1 MIDPTNDLRVL
12 AIGDR
17 TRSEFCDAIEWF
29 ARRATLVVAAGVAEA
44 EQWLRAADNPPTLI
58 LLLESH
64 PGEYRSELLEGL
76 RRLAP
81 LARFIALLGS
91 WCEGETTS
99 GQPCAGVW
107 RTYWHQWR
115 PRLMADIERFL
126 HGVCPLWGLPPTAS
140 DDELWLR
147 LAGLARKSRHGL
159 IAIHAPDRQS
169 AGSLMDACH
178 SVGYATVWLRPPVRM
193 AIQGVTAC
201 LWDVPPLTSPL
212 SGVARRVLEDL
223 GSVPLIALLSFP
235 RLEAHR
241 ELRQAGAAAVVSKP
255 YRIDDLLWH
264 LDEVT
269 QAGSRGARPGPKGP
283 EVNRP
288 VP

>member
-1 MIDPTNDLRVL
+1 MVNPTNDLRVL

-17 TRSEFCDAIEWF
+17 ARSEFSDAIGWF
-29 ARRATLVVAAGVAEA
+29 ERRATLAVAAGVAEA
-44 EQWLRAADNPPTLI
+44 EQGLRAADNPPTLI

-64 PGEYRSELLEGL
+64 PGEYRSESLQAL

-126 HGVCPLWGLPPTAS
+126 HGECPLWGLPPTAS

-147 LAGLARKSRHGL
+147 LAGLPHKRRQGL

-169 AGSLMDACH
+169 AGALMDACH
-178 SVGYATVWLRPPVRM
+178 SVGYATVWLRPPARM
-193 AIQGVTAC
+193 VLQGVTAC
-201 LWDVPPLTSPL
+201 LWDVPPFTSPL
-212 SGVARRVLEDL
+212 SGVASRVLEEL
-223 GSVPLIALLSFP
+223 GNTPLIALLSFP

-241 ELRQAGAAAVVSKP
+241 DLRQAGAAAVVSKP

-264 LDEVT
+264 LDQV
-269 QAGSRGARPGPKGP
+269 ARGHAVAAPERHVPSSVGPT
-283 EVNRP
+283 
-288 VP
+288 